1 MLKQIIN
8 KFRIIICALVTV
20 ILSGQQVTKNFNSF
34 NDWQNSEFKGLQ
46 VNAQG
51 ALSLAPSSRRIIQ
64 VPEGIIWAYLPD
76 GLGGGYVSAGNEGR
90 IFRLSG
96 GQLKPF
102 VQMKGGIVF
111 AMARLGEDLIVAP
124 SGQGRLVRINSLGE
138 SSTFAQIDARIVW
151 HLEAEGREI
160 LTLGGGERG
169 AVLISAREGSSRKL
183 AEMTEE
189 ITFTA
194 FARDTRG
201 AYLLGTHGNG
211 LVVKY
216 NRSTDRLETLF
227 DTGMDEVR
235 NLVVSGNRVFA
246 SANRERPSRPNPPV
260 EVQIVTPKDIY
271 FPSEPGEKTKS
282 ILFEYNLDSK
292 LSRTL
297 WQSQQSFA
305 FALATWKNR
314 LLLGTGD
321 RSRIFSFDLQD
332 MASLEPPFAL
342 IQELN
347 CAQAT
352 AFVPQGSEIYAIGSN
367 PGEIYSISDN
377 SSTEGYLESEIL
389 SSSGLTRW
397 GRAYLTSDAP
407 AGTSVSIQFRS
418 GQTRWP
424 DATWTSWSP
433 LLKSGERPG
442 VPLSKFAQFRIKMTS
457 SVGGV
462 SPEVR
467 EVKLFWALENLKTQV
482 KSIEVLPPGI
492 FVTSNHTNPTI
503 TPLRPSEILAF
514 LADGN
519 DEELDFSENF
529 RLGIQGFV
537 FNYQTEAI
545 GRQLFRITLRDEKG
559 MATLLE
565 ESLNSPLY
573 AFDTNSYEEGAYRL
587 EVVSANSWQTAES
600 SQPNIILSPV
610 FIIDREPPKVDKLT
624 LETKDQ
630 TLQARFLLSDLRSI
644 VSHCFISFDGQQWQA
659 VRPDDG
665 IYDQASEEFIL
676 RLNLPSLASPRFFIR
691 TMDDHANESITNY
704 AIPIDKK

>member
-1 MLKQIIN
+1 M
-8 KFRIIICALVTV
+8 FRLLTLRFKIIICALGTV
-20 ILSGQQVTKNFNSF
+20 LLSGQQITKNFNSF
-34 NDWQNSEFKGLQ
+34 NDWQNAEFKGLQ

-51 ALSLAPSSRRIIQ
+51 VLSLAPTSRRIIQ

-90 IFRLSG
+90 IFRYTG

-124 SGQGRLVRINSLGE
+124 SGQGRLVRINSRGE
-138 SSTFAQIDARIVW
+138 SSTFTQIDARIIW
-151 HLEAEGREI
+151 HLEVEGREI
-160 LTLGGGERG
+160 LALGGGERG

-194 FARDTRG
+194 FARDARG

-227 DTGMDEVR
+227 DSGMDEVR
-235 NLVVSGNRVFA
+235 NLAVFDNRVFA
-246 SANRERPSRPNPPV
+246 AANRERPPQPNPPKESPV
-260 EVQIVTPKDIY
+260 ITPKDIY
-271 FPSEPGEKTKS
+271 FPSDPSEKTKS
-282 ILFEYNLDSK
+282 ILFEYNLDTNA
-292 LSRTL
+292 SRTL

-305 FALATWKNR
+305 FALTTWKNR

-332 MASLEPPFAL
+332 RMSPEPPFAL

-352 AFVPQGSEIYAIGSN
+352 AFIPQGSEIYAIGSN
-367 PGEIYSISDN
+367 PGEIYAVSDN

-389 SSSGLTRW
+389 SPSVLTRW
-397 GRAYLTSDAP
+397 GRAYVSSKTP
-407 AGTSVSIQFRS
+407 EGTSVALQFRS

-424 DATWTSWSP
+424 DATWTAWSP

-442 VPLSKFAQFRIKMTS
+442 VPPSKFAQFRIKMTS
-457 SVGGV
+457 SIGGI

-467 EVKLFWALENLKTQV
+467 EVKLFWTLEKSGPQV
-482 KSIEVLPPGI
+482 KSIEVLPPGVFI
-492 FVTSNHTNPTI
+492 TSNQKDLTTI
-503 TPLRPSEILAF
+503 PIRPSEILTF
-514 LADGN
+514 LDN
-519 DEELDFSENF
+519 EDDEYDFSKKF
-529 RLGIQGFV
+529 RLGIQGFI
-537 FNYQTEAI
+537 FDFQPEAM

-559 MATLLE
+559 VGVSLE
-565 ESLNSPLY
+565 EALNSPLY
-573 AFDTNSYEEGAYRL
+573 AFDTTSYDEGAYRL
-587 EVVSANSWQTAES
+587 EVVPVNSWATQGVNQSNAV
-600 SQPNIILSPV
+600 LSPV
-610 FIIDREPPKVDKLT
+610 FIIDHKPPQVEKLS
-624 LETKDQ
+624 LEITDRR
-630 TLQARFLLSDLRSI
+630 LQARFLLSDLRSV
-644 VSHCFISFDGQQWQA
+644 VSQCLISFDGQQWQP
-659 VRPDDG
+659 VLPDDG
-665 IYDQASEEFIL
+665 VYDQTTEEFIL
-676 RLNLPSLASPRFFIR
+676 QLDLSPQTPTLFFIR
-691 TMDDHANESITNY
+691 AMDDHANELTMSY
-704 AIPIDKK
+704 ALPIRKQ